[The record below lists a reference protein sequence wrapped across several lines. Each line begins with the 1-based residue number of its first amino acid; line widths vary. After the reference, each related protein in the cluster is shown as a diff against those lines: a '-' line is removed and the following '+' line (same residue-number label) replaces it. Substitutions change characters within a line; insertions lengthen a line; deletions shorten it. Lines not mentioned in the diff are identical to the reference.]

1 MDSKIE
7 INEKFREAMDAVD
20 GGKNVFIT
28 GKAGT
33 GKSTLLKVIRENL
46 SKNFV
51 VLAPT
56 GVAAVNIEGQTIH
69 SFFKFRPD
77 ITIDKVRKNYKNPK
91 NPKIYKKLEILII
104 DEISMVRADLLD
116 CVNEFLKMHGPI
128 KNKPFGGVQLVF
140 IGDLYQLPPVVTY
153 KEKEMFLPAQAG
165 NSMYESPYFFD
176 SKAFKET
183 KFVLIELEKI
193 YRQTEEGFIKILNAV
208 RNRSID
214 DNLLD
219 MLNKNVNFD
228 FDPDPTE
235 GFIELVTVN
244 AKAEEIN
251 YKRLKNLEGK
261 IYSYEGEIDGNFD
274 EKSYPAPYILDIKV
288 GAQIMLTNN
297 DKLGRWVNG
306 TVGIVNKIKKEN
318 NMEKIYVKLDNG
330 LIVDVLPNTWE
341 MYKFSYD
348 RVNNKITTETTGSFT
363 QYPLILSWSVTIH
376 KSQGKT
382 FKKTIV
388 DMGRGAFAHGQTYV
402 ALSRCTTLS
411 GLVLRVPI
419 KKSHILLDWK
429 VVKFLTN
436 FQYNLSETNIS
447 LDVKLEYLKKKASEN
462 SSCDIIHLKSNDEK
476 SKRTIWPREIGKM
489 EYLGKEFIGVIAD
502 DDLRGEERVFRV
514 DRILEIK

>member
-1 MDSKIE
+1 MTSKIE
-7 INEKFREAMDAVD
+7 INEKFREAIGAVD
-20 GGKNVFIT
+20 DGYNVFIT

-33 GKSTLLKVIRENL
+33 GKSTLLKVIRDNL
-46 SKNFV
+46 EKNHV

-56 GVAAVNIEGQTIH
+56 GVAAVNIQGQTIH

-77 ITIDKVRKNYKNPK
+77 ITIEKVVKKYRNVKNPEIYKN
-91 NPKIYKKLEILII
+91 LEILII

-116 CVNEFLKMHGPI
+116 CVNTFLKMHGPK
-128 KNKPFGGVQLVF
+128 KNIPFGGVQLVF

-153 KEKEMFLPAQAG
+153 KEKEIFRT
-165 NSMYESPYFFD
+165 MYESPYFFD

-183 KFVLIELEKI
+183 KFLFIELEKI
-193 YRQTEEGFIKILNAV
+193 YRQTEEDFIKILNAV

-214 DNLLD
+214 DNLLTL
-219 MLNKNVNFD
+219 LNKNTNFN
-228 FDPDPTE
+228 FEPDPDE

-244 AKAEEIN
+244 AKADEIN
-251 YKRLKNLEGK
+251 YQKLANLKGK
-261 IYSYEGEIDGNFD
+261 MFTYEGEISGDFD
-274 EKSYPAPYILDIKV
+274 EKAFPAPHILDLKV
-288 GAQIMLTNN
+288 GSQVMLTNN
-297 DKLGRWVNG
+297 DKLGRWING
-306 TVGIVNKIKKEN
+306 TVGKIKRIENRKE
-318 NMEKIYVKLDNG
+318 IGDCVWVKLENG
-330 LIVDVLPNTWE
+330 ELVDVTPNTWE

-348 RVNNKITTETTGSFT
+348 SKNNKIITQTSGSFT
-363 QYPLILSWSVTIH
+363 QYPIILSWAITIH

-388 DMGRGAFAHGQTYV
+388 DMGRGSFAHGQTYV

-429 VVKFLTN
+429 VVKFLTS
-436 FQYNLSETNIS
+436 FQYQLSDNNIS
-447 LDVKLEYLKKKASEN
+447 LDVKIECLKKKLESN
-462 SSCDIIHLKSNDEK
+462 SSCDIVYLKANDEK
-476 SKRTIWPREIGKM
+476 TKRTIWPREIGKM